1 MQQPNISDL
10 SYRLRQRGWETHFV
24 PGAEVIHH
32 GGASTSQYPSEMTV
46 QLFRSDLEFHR
57 RHRTPALVVIAAILL
72 RLMVVARLA
81 RDLVRGWFIR
91 EEKQRRRLEQNVTA
105 WWRLLT
111 WHSAGHVNITKP

>member
-1 MQQPNISDL
+1 MYSEETDL

-32 GGASTSQYPSEMTV
+32 GGASTSQYAGEMTV
-46 QLFRSDLEFHR
+46 QLFRSELAFHC
-57 RHRTPALVVIAAILL
+57 RHRTRALVAIAAILL
-72 RLMVVARLA
+72 RLMVIARLV

-91 EEKQRRRLEQNVTA
+91 EAQQRRRLAQNVTA

-111 WHSAGHVNITKP
+111 WHSAGQVNITKP